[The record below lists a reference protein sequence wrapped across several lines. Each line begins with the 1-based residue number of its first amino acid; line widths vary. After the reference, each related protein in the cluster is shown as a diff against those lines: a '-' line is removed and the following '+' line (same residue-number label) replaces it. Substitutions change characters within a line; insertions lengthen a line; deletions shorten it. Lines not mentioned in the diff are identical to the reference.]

1 MRILLEVCL
10 AGVAGLWGW
19 ALLWHKPV
27 ENLPADYVG
36 EFVLDRERYVPPK
49 EGGQNNL
56 YPQGQT
62 RHFYFF
68 ADGRY
73 KMRIM
78 VNAGYEMWRQEGQVE
93 ERDGLLIL
101 TQISENRSE
110 KRDGPWRYAPSWGR
124 DKDGEFLRLRE
135 VDRDYTI
142 YLRRV
147 G

>member
-1 MRILLEVCL
+1 MRILLGVCL
-10 AGVAGLWGW
+10 TGVVGLWAW

-27 ENLPADYVG
+27 QALPPDYVG
-36 EFVLDRERYVPPK
+36 EFVLDRELYLPPK
-49 EGGQNNL
+49 GDDSNPYPLGQK
-56 YPQGQT
+56 

-101 TQISENRSE
+101 TQVSVNRSE

-124 DKDGEFLRLRE
+124 DKDGDYLRLHE
-135 VDRDYTI
+135 VDLDYTI

>member
-1 MRILLEVCL
+1 MQ
-10 AGVAGLWGW
+10 
-19 ALLWHKPV
+19 ALPQ
-27 ENLPADYVG
+27 DYVG
-36 EFVLDRERYVPPK
+36 EFVLDRELYSPP
-49 EGGQNNL
+49 EGGDEANP
-56 YPQGQT
+56 YPLGQK

-68 ADGRY
+68 PDGRY

-101 TQISENRSE
+101 TQVSENRSE
-110 KRDGPWRYAPSWGR
+110 KRDGPWRYEPSWGR
-124 DKDGEFLRLRE
+124 DKDGDYLRLHQ
-135 VDRDYTI
+135 VDLDYTI